1 MKRLRRVANIDALIK
16 EVQEIGYPY
25 LLDTIRSVS
34 NDRKIKDASLGYA
47 LESVEGSFD
56 DDQIEELKDY
66 FFDTPIMEFA
76 LNNSNNEIERLAKE
90 IVFTEIK
97 NTVEGSGK
105 EEELKNRIVNNLKG
119 SYTDEEIARLNNIS
133 IVSCILGVATAII

>member
-66 FFDTPIMEFA
+66 FFDTPIMEIA
-76 LNNSNNEIERLAKE
+76 LNNSNNEVERLAKE
-90 IVFTEIK
+90 TVFTEIK

>member
-34 NDRKIKDASLGYA
+34 NDRKIKDASLGYV

-56 DDQIEELKDY
+56 DDQIEELKD
-66 FFDTPIMEFA
+66 
-76 LNNSNNEIERLAKE
+76 
-90 IVFTEIK
+90 
-97 NTVEGSGK
+97 
-105 EEELKNRIVNNLKG
+105 
-119 SYTDEEIARLNNIS
+119 
-133 IVSCILGVATAII
+133 